1 MLVMHAVVALGVSV
15 AMLLIT
21 QLGHFGFQANRVLV
35 TILPDAN
42 GVTLFS
48 ASRFAR

>member
-35 TILPDAN
+35 TILPDAKWRH
-42 GVTLFS
+42 TLFS
-48 ASRFAR
+48 LSPR